1 MQDGQFRYAEWKYG
15 PQKWLMNHLEINY
28 TGRSRWYDQIK
39 MHIAQ
44 QSFDE
49 SRIDRDFGSVN
60 RRIREENVQAYSV
73 NFDFKK
79 IISPSH
85 TLHYGVEYVRN
96 DVSSNGH
103 SRNINTSEEFKVPS
117 RYPES
122 DWTSIGVY
130 GNETWN
136 INEKLSL
143 HSGLRYTHFMLNADF
158 RNNLEF
164 YPLPFSETTLEN
176 GSLTGSLGSVYRPSD
191 KWVLRANLGT
201 AFRAPNVDDIGKIFD
216 SEPGAVIVPN
226 PNLSAEYAYNF
237 DISATTQIGEL
248 VEVDL
253 SLYHTQLR
261 HALVRR
267 NATLDG
273 RDSILYDG
281 QFSQVQQIQNAA
293 RTSIYGVQA
302 GAKFQLF
309 EPFYFITD
317 VNYQDGIEKTEDG
330 ATSAVRHIPPFFG
343 VSRIKYE
350 TSRITLEVNGRYQ
363 GEFSHNDLAISER
376 GKTDIYALDQN
387 GNTFAPA
394 WYTINFNFLLK
405 LSPKWMISGGLEN
418 ITDQRYRPYSSGI
431 SAPGR
436 NFILSAKV
444 DF

>member
-1 MQDGQFRYAEWKYG
+1 
-15 PQKWLMNHLEINY
+15 
-28 TGRSRWYDQIK
+28 
-39 MHIAQ
+39 
-44 QSFDE
+44 
-49 SRIDRDFGSVN
+49 
-60 RRIREENVQAYSV
+60 
-73 NFDFKK
+73 
-79 IISPSH
+79 
-85 TLHYGVEYVRN
+85 
-96 DVSSNGH
+96 
-103 SRNINTSEEFKVPS
+103 
-117 RYPES
+117 
-122 DWTSIGVY
+122 
-130 GNETWN
+130 
-136 INEKLSL
+136 
-143 HSGLRYTHFMLNADF
+143 
-158 RNNLEF
+158 
-164 YPLPFSETTLEN
+164 
-176 GSLTGSLGSVYRPSD
+176 
-191 KWVLRANLGT
+191 VLRANLGT